1 MSWPLDGRLVCA
13 EFWPERLMLPM
24 EESTNS
30 RRMQAI
36 AQRQQDTPL
45 LDLQRYETL
54 LQLSDVMVSRLELP
68 ELFHEL
74 AMQLQRV
81 ANCSIL
87 SFILHDPK
95 KNLMRVLLWEGVA
108 IPDLPPEVPI
118 DESAAGWV
126 WQHQAPLIVPD
137 LLLETRYPIIFNA
150 LRKSGVRS
158 YCMLPMTAGERK
170 LGALGVGADHPD
182 AYSESDVAFLRR
194 VAKLTALAADNSIAQ
209 KELVEEKERLRA
221 LVGVNRTLASSL
233 EMRRLLPLISGCVT
247 RVVPHDFA
255 GVTLFDDDRKDMR
268 VYILSSPEKGTVVE
282 PERSVAAEETLAVR
296 AISAG
301 KSQTFTRKDLIALN
315 TPVTSHVLEAGMN
328 TVHCVP
334 LMTSKGAVGALNIGS
349 KQDNAFSP
357 QDHELLN
364 QVAAQLAIA
373 LENAQAYREI
383 SDLKNRLEE
392 EKLYLE
398 SEIQTELHFEE
409 IVGKSEVLKRVLTQ
423 VSTVAVSLATVLIL
437 GETGTGKELI
447 ARAIHKLSR
456 RRNNSFIKLNCAAI
470 PTGLL
475 ESELFGHEKGAFT
488 GAISQKVGRLELA
501 NGGTLFLDEIGDIP
515 LEIQPKLLRVLQDQE
530 FERLGSTRTIRV
542 DIRLI
547 AATNRDLTA
556 AVAEGEFRRD
566 LFYRIN
572 VFPVRLPPLR
582 ERAEDIPQ
590 LVHHFVR
597 KFAQRMDR
605 IIETIPSDAMTAFRR
620 WNWPGNV
627 RELEN
632 FIERSVILTEGT
644 VLHAPLAELRA
655 QAGHDES
662 KQDTTLHAAEREH
675 ILKVLRE
682 SHGVIS
688 GSRGAAARLGLKR
701 TTLQYKMQKLGIVRE
716 DYSK

>member
-1 MSWPLDGRLVCA
+1 MRLQAGASRVLA
-13 EFWPERLMLPM
+13 GKRLMLPTDAGKT
-24 EESTNS
+24 S
-30 RRMQAI
+30 RMQADI
-36 AQRQQDTPL
+36 ESQPDSPT
-45 LDLQRYETL
+45 LDLERYEAL
-54 LQLSDVMVSRLELP
+54 LQLADVIASRLGLR

-74 AMQLQRV
+74 AVRVQKV
-81 ANCSIL
+81 ANCSLL

-95 KNLMRVLLWEGVA
+95 KNVMRIEVWEGVT
-108 IPDLPPEVPI
+108 IPELPKEMRI
-118 DESAAGWV
+118 ENSASGWV
-126 WQHQAPLIVPD
+126 WQHQTPMIIPD
-137 LLLETRYPIIFNA
+137 LQAETKYPIIFNA
-150 LRKSGVRS
+150 LRKAGVRS

-170 LGALGVGADHPD
+170 LGAFGVGAEHPN
-182 AYSESDVAFLRR
+182 AYDESDVAFLRR
-194 VAKLTALAADNSIAQ
+194 VAELIALAADNSLAQ
-209 KELVEEKERLRA
+209 RALVEEKERLRA

-255 GVTLFDDDRKDMR
+255 GITLFDDDRKDMR
-268 VYILSSPEKGTVVE
+268 VYILSSPETGTVVE
-282 PERSVAAEETLAVR
+282 PERSVAAKETLAIR
-296 AISAG
+296 AILAG
-301 KSQTFTRKDLIALN
+301 KSQTFTRKDLVELN
-315 TPVTSHVLEAGMN
+315 TPVSHHVLETGLN

-334 LMTSKGAVGALNIGS
+334 LMTAKGTFGTLNIGS
-349 KQDNAFSP
+349 KQDNAFSL

-383 SDLKNRLEE
+383 TDLKNRLEE

-409 IVGKSEVLKRVLTQ
+409 IVGKSEVLRHVLGQ
-423 VSTVAVSLATVLIL
+423 VSTVAASPATVLIL

-501 NGGTLFLDEIGDIP
+501 HGGTLFLDEIGDIP

-542 DIRLI
+542 DIRLL
-547 AATNRDLTA
+547 AATNRNLTT

-566 LFYRIN
+566 LFYRIS
-572 VFPVRLPPLR
+572 VFPVRLPALR
-582 ERAEDIPQ
+582 DRAEDIPQ

-597 KFAQRMDR
+597 KFSKRMDKT
-605 IIETIPSDAMTAFRR
+605 IETIPNDAMTAFRR

-644 VLHAPLAELRA
+644 VLHAPLAELRS
-655 QAGHDES
+655 QVENEDQGN
-662 KQDTTLHAAEREH
+662 DTTLHAAEREH

-688 GSRGAAARLGLKR
+688 GPRGAASRLGLKR

-716 DYSK
+716 AYLK